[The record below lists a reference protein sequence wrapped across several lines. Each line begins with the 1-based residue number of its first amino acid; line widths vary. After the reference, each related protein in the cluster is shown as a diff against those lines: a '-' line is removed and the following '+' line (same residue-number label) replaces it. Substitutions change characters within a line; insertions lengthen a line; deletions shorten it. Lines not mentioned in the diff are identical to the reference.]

1 MNDRAGVSAADV
13 PAADVSA
20 AGFVLTSRGGESVAR
35 GVSTAS
41 TFAAGKSVDSWVAGY
56 HPLDVYPL
64 LLFSRHY
71 VTPWLFLLSPPNEI
85 NETGCCFVS
94 FVHD

>member
-56 HPLDVYPL
+56 HPLDIYPL
-64 LLFSRHY
+64 LLVSRHY
-71 VTPWLFLLSPPNEI
+71 VAPIMDISPKREKL
-85 NETGCCFVS
+85 TG
-94 FVHD
+94 